1 MDRKTASSLRPCCIA
16 YLLVQYEKEF
26 IFILDDSLVLQ
37 GEEGMEH
44 SGLPIKRADAV
55 TNRARIL
62 EAALAVFAERG
73 LDMEVGE
80 IVTRADLAIGT
91 LYRHFANRED
101 LLRAILTHTLNDT
114 LAQFRTAVAETGDDP
129 RAALLAF
136 ISVGLRVQQ
145 QYGPIFAV
153 IRDPG
158 LRKIFDQTQAQTIR
172 DQFLEVVLGILEGGI
187 KAHLFRSDLDQE
199 IVAATIMGSI
209 MGVHDLF
216 ETRWSVE
223 ELAQKLFLLHL
234 AMLTSNVNG

>member
-1 MDRKTASSLRPCCIA
+1 
-16 YLLVQYEKEF
+16 
-26 IFILDDSLVLQ
+26 
-37 GEEGMEH
+37 MEH

-55 TNRARIL
+55 SNRARIL
-62 EAALAVFAERG
+62 EVALAVFAERG

-80 IVTRADLAIGT
+80 IASRADLGIGT

-114 LAQFRTAVAETGDDP
+114 LAQFRAAAAETIDDP

-136 ISVGLRVQQ
+136 VLVGLRAQQ

-153 IRDPG
+153 IRDPR
-158 LRKIFDQTQAQTIR
+158 LRKIFDRTQAQTLR

-187 KAHLFRSDLDQE
+187 KANLFRSDLDQE

-223 ELAQKLFLLHL
+223 ELAQKLVLLHL
-234 AMLTSNVNG
+234 AMLTRNVNG